1 MRNLTTYLKNIFTD
15 AGNVTLFTARFFK
28 ELVRPPFEIKE
39 FLRQCF
45 VIGYKSL
52 PLVAI
57 TGFIM
62 GLVLTLQSR
71 PTLAEFGAE
80 SWLPGMVALSLIRE
94 IAPVI
99 TGLICAGKI
108 ASGIGAELG
117 SMKVTE
123 QIDAME
129 VSAINPYNFLV
140 VTRILATTLMIPILV
155 IFADAVGIYGG
166 FVGVNIHSDLS
177 LSRYFTQVLESLEFL
192 DIVPAT
198 IKTFFFGFFI
208 GLIGCYKG
216 YTATN
221 GTESVGKAANS
232 AVVAASLTIF
242 IIDMLAVQITD
253 LFF

>member
-1 MRNLTTYLKNIFTD
+1 MVIHLKQIATD
-15 AGNVTLFTARFFK
+15 AGNVTIFTARFFK
-28 ELVRPPFEIKE
+28 EIFKPPYEIKE
-39 FLRQCF
+39 FIRQCYI
-45 VIGYKSL
+45 IGFKSL
-52 PLVAI
+52 PLVGI

-62 GLVLTLQSR
+62 GLVLTIQSR

-99 TGLICAGKI
+99 TALICAGKI
-108 ASGIGAELG
+108 SSGIGAELG

-129 VSAINPYNFLV
+129 VSGINPYKYLV
-140 VTRILATTLMIPILV
+140 VTRILATTLMVPLLV
-155 IFADAVGIYGG
+155 VFADGVGIMGG
-166 FVGVNIHSDLS
+166 YVGINIHSDVS
-177 LSRYFTQVLESLEFL
+177 LYRYFSQVFASLEFL
-192 DIVPAT
+192 DIIPAT

-208 GLIGCYKG
+208 GMIGCYMG
-216 YTATN
+216 FTAAS
-221 GTESVGKAANS
+221 GTESVGKAATS
-232 AVVAASLTIF
+232 AVVATSLTIF

>member
-1 MRNLTTYLKNIFTD
+1 MVIYLKNVFND
-15 AGNVTLFTARFFK
+15 VGNVVLFAARFFK
-28 ELVRPPFEIKE
+28 EVFRPPFETQE
-39 FLRQCF
+39 FIRQCY

-71 PTLAEFGAE
+71 PTLADFGAE

-94 IAPVI
+94 IAPVV
-99 TGLICAGKI
+99 TALICAGKI
-108 ASGIGAELG
+108 SSGIGAELG

-129 VSAINPYNFLV
+129 VSAINPYKYLV
-140 VTRILATTLMIPILV
+140 VTRILAATLMVPLLV
-155 IFADAVGIYGG
+155 IFADGIGIWGG
-166 FVGVNIHSDLS
+166 FVGVNIHSDVNMV
-177 LSRYFTQVLESLEFL
+177 RYFSQVLESLDFI

-198 IKTFFFGFFI
+198 VKTFFFGFFI
-208 GLIGCYKG
+208 GMIGCYKG
-216 YTATN
+216 FTAAN

-232 AVVAASLTIF
+232 AVVLASLSIF

-253 LFF
+253 IFF

>member
-1 MRNLTTYLKNIFTD
+1 LVTHLKNTFTD
-15 AGNVTLFTARFFK
+15 AGNVSLFTIRFFK
-28 ELVRPPFEIKE
+28 EFLKPPFEIKE
-39 FLRQCF
+39 IIRQCYF
-45 VIGYKSL
+45 IGFKSL

-71 PTLAEFGAE
+71 PTLADFGAE

-99 TGLICAGKI
+99 TALICAGKI
-108 ASGIGAELG
+108 SSGIGAELG

-129 VSAINPYNFLV
+129 VSAINPYKYLV
-140 VTRILATTLMIPILV
+140 VTRVLATTLMVPLLV
-155 IFADAVGIYGG
+155 VFADAVGIFGG
-166 FVGVNIHSDLS
+166 YVGINIHADVNFFRYLS
-177 LSRYFTQVLESLEFL
+177 QVLASLDFI

-208 GLIGCYKG
+208 GIIGCYKG
-216 YTATN
+216 YTAAN

-253 LFF
+253 LFY